1 MIKGKFED
9 NIKIKSLFDIP
20 DVPAPQK
27 DTYLYFNG
35 DTLLW
40 QKIIS
45 ESKVYEYK
53 PNKFYTKNTLLIS
66 KDYSGLFV
74 TTKDFTSSELLNDIL
89 LGNLVPLTSSNK
101 INFKQVNAYNK
112 KYGETITIPLTT
124 ENLNIDR
131 LIFVIQKQNVS
142 SVSLNP
148 FIFNKNENK
157 LEFNKKYIYIENKI
171 TLKNGILYDAKKTDF
186 YFESQDINLSEYK
199 KIHLIDITDQ
209 KNN

>member
-53 PNKFYTKNTLLIS
+53 PNKSYTKNTLLIS

-74 TTKDFTSSELLNDIL
+74 TTKDFISSELLNDIL

-101 INFKQVNAYNK
+101 INFKQVNVYNK
-112 KYGETITIPLTT
+112 KSGETITIPLTT
-124 ENLNIDR
+124 ENLNYDR
-131 LIFVIQKQNVS
+131 LVFVLKKQKVS
-142 SVSLNP
+142 AISLNP
-148 FIFNKNENK
+148 FTFSEDENEFKYNKR
-157 LEFNKKYIYIENKI
+157 FVYINNKI
-171 TLKNGILYDAKKTDF
+171 YLKKEIDYPLANEGKYFACKVKLSDFKKVKSF
-186 YFESQDINLSEYK
+186 LV
-199 KIHLIDITDQ
+199 HL
-209 KNN
+209 K